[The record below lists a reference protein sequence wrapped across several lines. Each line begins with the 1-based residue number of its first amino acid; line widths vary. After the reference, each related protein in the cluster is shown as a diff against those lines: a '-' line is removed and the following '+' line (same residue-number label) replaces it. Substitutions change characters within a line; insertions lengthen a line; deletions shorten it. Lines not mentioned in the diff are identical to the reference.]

1 MDAQAYSNLH
11 WSFNMHIYMFSPAVV
26 HFFLFFFFFFFFFLF
41 FVVVLLFSG
50 KMYYPCFTFNHG
62 SLSRRCK

>member
-11 WSFNMHIYMFSPAVV
+11 WSFNMPKCMFSPEVV
-26 HFFLFFFFFFFFFLF
+26 HFFLFFL
-41 FVVVLLFSG
+41 FVVVLSFFG
-50 KMYYPCFTFNHG
+50 KMYYPCFTFNHV